1 VIEQGR
7 SRQGILT
14 TNLPAASFGVCLLKH
29 QFLIEVPI
37 MNPELSTQSL
47 IRKFEEA
54 GQGQVFRFFDQL
66 DETGKA
72 RLLAQAA
79 TIDLDEVSNLVREH
93 VLGDSHAAVN
103 LEGLEPAPYIPLP
116 GNDASA
122 TEWQRAFQTGAEA
135 IRAGRVA
142 AFTVA
147 GGQGTRLGYDGPKGT
162 FPVTPLTDKPLFQ
175 VFAEKILRSG
185 ERFGVTI
192 PWFILTSEIN
202 NDATIAAFE
211 ENEYFGLPEDSVH
224 FIVQGLVPAVDLEGK
239 ILLSGKD
246 TIAMTPD
253 GHGGSLRALVRS
265 GAVDTMKSEGVDIVS
280 YFQVDNPIVQCVD
293 PAFVGFHVMGQSEL
307 SSKMVPKAYPL
318 EKVGHFC
325 TQDGVTK
332 VIEYS
337 DMPAAMQEEK
347 DADGGIRFKAG
358 SVAIHIF
365 DRDFIARA
373 GGDASDAKLPFH
385 RANKKIPYVDAD
397 GSIVKPDEPNGVKFE
412 MFVFDALP
420 LAKNPVIIEAARG
433 DDFSPVKNAEGV
445 DSPQTA
451 KEDQLRMF
459 VRWLRAAG
467 VDLEADD
474 SGLPGIT
481 FEISHR
487 FAADE
492 KDFVERWN
500 ALSKKPEIKDG
511 LVIE

>member
-1 VIEQGR
+1 
-7 SRQGILT
+7 
-14 TNLPAASFGVCLLKH
+14 
-29 QFLIEVPI
+29 
-37 MNPELSTQSL
+37 MNSDLSMHSL
-47 IRKFEEA
+47 IAQFEEA
-54 GQGQVFRFFDQL
+54 GQGQVFRFLDQL
-66 DETGKA
+66 DEAGKKK
-72 RLLAQAA
+72 LLAQAA
-79 TIDLDEVSNLVREH
+79 TIDLDEITNLVSEH
-93 VLGDSHAAVN
+93 VWGASRASSN
-103 LEGLEPAPYIPLP
+103 LEGLEPAPYIALP
-116 GNDASA
+116 GNGASG
-122 TEWQRAFQTGAEA
+122 TEWDRAFETGAEA

-162 FPVTPLTDKPLFQ
+162 FPATPISNKTLFQ

-185 ERFGVTI
+185 ERFGVSI

-202 NDATIAAFE
+202 NAATAAAFE
-211 ENEYFGLPEDSVH
+211 ENDYFGLPKESVH
-224 FIVQGLVPAVDLEGK
+224 FIVQGLVPAVDFEGK
-239 ILLSGKD
+239 ILLSSKD

-253 GHGGSLRALVRS
+253 GHGGALRALVRS
-265 GAVDTMKSEGVDIVS
+265 GAVDTMKAAGIDIVT

-293 PAFVGFHVMGQSEL
+293 PAFVGFHVLGQSEL
-307 SSKMVPKAYPL
+307 SSKMVPKAYAL

-337 DMPAAMQEEK
+337 DMPEAMQQET
-347 DADGGIRFKAG
+347 DADGELRFKAG

-385 RANKKIPYVDAD
+385 RANKKIPYVDES
-397 GSIVKPDEPNGVKFE
+397 GNTQTPTEPNGVKFE

-445 DSPQTA
+445 DSPQSC

-459 VRWLRAAG
+459 ARWLKAAG
-467 VDLEADD
+467 VEIEADE
-474 SGLPGIT
+474 SGLPDIT

-492 KDFVERWN
+492 KDFVERWK
-500 ALSKKPEIKDG
+500 ALDSKPEIKEG
-511 LVIE
+511 LIIE

>member
-1 VIEQGR
+1 MQ
-7 SRQGILT
+7 T
-14 TNLPAASFGVCLLKH
+14 
-29 QFLIEVPI
+29 LINE
-37 MNPELSTQSL
+37 
-47 IRKFEEA
+47 FEEA
-54 GQGQVFRFFDQL
+54 GQGQVFRFLNQL
-66 DETGKA
+66 DEAGKKK
-72 RLLAQAA
+72 LLAQAE
-79 TIDLDEVSNLVREH
+79 TIDLEEISNLVNEH
-93 VLGDSHAAVN
+93 VLGAASHTSLN
-103 LEGLEPAPYIPLP
+103 LEGLEPAPYIALP

-122 TEWQRAFQTGAEA
+122 TEWGRAFQAGAEA
-135 IRAGRVA
+135 IHAGRVA

-162 FPVTPLTDKPLFQ
+162 YPVTPISNKTLFQ

-185 ERFGVTI
+185 ERFGVSI

-202 NDATIAAFE
+202 NAATVAAFE
-211 ENEYFGLPEDSVH
+211 KNDYFGLPKESVH
-224 FIVQGLVPAVDLEGK
+224 FIVQGLVPAVDFEGK
-239 ILLSGKD
+239 ILLSSKD

-253 GHGGSLRALVRS
+253 GHGGALRALLRS
-265 GAVDTMKSEGVDIVS
+265 GAVDTMKAAGIDIVT

-293 PAFVGFHVMGQSEL
+293 PAFVGFHVLGQSEL
-307 SSKMVPKAYPL
+307 SSKMVPKAYAL

-337 DMPAAMQEEK
+337 DMPEAMQQET
-347 DADGGIRFKAG
+347 DADGELRFKAG

-385 RANKKIPYVDAD
+385 RANKKIPYVDED
-397 GSIVKPDEPNGVKFE
+397 GKTQTPTEPNGVKFE

-433 DDFSPVKNAEGV
+433 DNFSPVKNAEGV

-459 VRWLRAAG
+459 ARWLKAAD
-467 VDLEADD
+467 VEIETDE
-474 SGLPGIT
+474 SGLPKIT

-492 KDFVERWN
+492 KDFVEQWQ
-500 ALSKKPEIKDG
+500 ALDSKPEIKEG
-511 LVIE
+511 TVI

>member
-1 VIEQGR
+1 
-7 SRQGILT
+7 
-14 TNLPAASFGVCLLKH
+14 
-29 QFLIEVPI
+29 
-37 MNPELSTQSL
+37 MQSL
-47 IRKFEEA
+47 IAKFKEADQEQVFQFFEE
-54 GQGQVFRFFDQL
+54 L
-66 DETGKA
+66 DDSGKEK
-72 RLLAQAA
+72 LLAQAE
-79 TIDLDEVSNLVREH
+79 TIDLNELSRLVQEH
-93 VLGDSHAAVN
+93 VLGSAHASLG
-103 LEGLEPAPYIPLP
+103 LEGLEPAPYISLP
-116 GNDASA
+116 SNEASA
-122 TEWQRAFQTGAEA
+122 TEWERAFQAGADA
-135 IRAGRVA
+135 IQSGRVA

-162 FPVTPLTDKPLFQ
+162 YPVTPLTNKSLFQ

-185 ERFGVTI
+185 QRFGVTI

-211 ENEYFGLPEDSVH
+211 ENAYFGLPKESVH

-239 ILLSGKD
+239 ILLSDKD

-253 GHGGSLRALVRS
+253 GHGGALRALVRS
-265 GAVDTMKSEGVDIVS
+265 GAVDTMKAGGIDIVT

-293 PAFVGFHVMGQSEL
+293 PAFVGFHVLGQSEL
-307 SSKMVPKAYPL
+307 SSKMVPKAYAL

-325 TQDGVTK
+325 TQDGVNK

-337 DMPAAMQEEK
+337 DMPAAMQEEI
-347 DADGGIRFKAG
+347 DADGCLRFNAG

-373 GGDASDAKLPFH
+373 GGDHSDAKLPFH
-385 RANKKIPYVDAD
+385 RANKKIPFLNAKGARVE
-397 GSIVKPDEPNGVKFE
+397 PDESNGVKFE

-433 DDFSPVKNAEGV
+433 DDFSPVKNAEGI
-445 DSPQTA
+445 DSPQSC

-459 VRWLRAAG
+459 ARWLKAAG
-467 VDLEADD
+467 VEVETDD
-474 SGLPGIT
+474 SGLPRIT

-492 KDFVERWN
+492 KDFVEHWH
-500 ALSKKPEIKDG
+500 ALSTKPEIKEG
-511 LVIE
+511 AVVE

>member
-1 VIEQGR
+1 M
-7 SRQGILT
+7 
-14 TNLPAASFGVCLLKH
+14 H
-29 QFLIEVPI
+29 
-37 MNPELSTQSL
+37 SL
-47 IRKFEEA
+47 ITQFEQA
-54 GQGQVFRFFDQL
+54 GQGQVFRFFDEL
-66 DETGKA
+66 DDSGKEK
-72 RLLAQAA
+72 LLAQAG
-79 TIDLDEVSNLVREH
+79 TIDLEEVGTLVQEH
-93 VLGDSHAAVN
+93 VLGDSHASVN
-103 LEGLEPAPYIPLP
+103 LDGLEPAPYIALP
-116 GNDASA
+116 NNEASA
-122 TEWQRAFQTGAEA
+122 TEWHRAFEAGAEA
-135 IRAGRVA
+135 IRWGRVA

-162 FPVTPLTDKPLFQ
+162 YPVTPLTRKSLFQ
-175 VFAEKILRSG
+175 VFAEKIMRSG

-202 NDATIAAFE
+202 NVATVAAFE
-211 ENEYFGLPEDSVH
+211 ENDYFGLPKDSVH
-224 FIVQGLVPAVDLEGK
+224 FIVQGLVPAVDLQGK
-239 ILLSGKD
+239 ILLSEKGR
-246 TIAMTPD
+246 IAMTPD
-253 GHGGSLRALVRS
+253 GHGGSLRALARS
-265 GAVDTMKSEGVDIVS
+265 GAVDTMKSHGVDIIS

-293 PAFVGFHVMGQSEL
+293 PAFVGFHVLGQSEL
-307 SSKMVPKAYPL
+307 SSKMVPKAYAL

-337 DMPAAMQEEK
+337 DMPESMQEES

-373 GGDASDAKLPFH
+373 GGDSSETKLPFH

-397 GSIVKPDEPNGVKFE
+397 GSVASPDEPNGVKFE

-433 DDFSPVKNAEGV
+433 DDFSPVKNAEGI
-445 DSPQTA
+445 DSPQSC

-459 VRWLRAAG
+459 TRWLNAAG
-467 VDLEADD
+467 VEIKTDD
-474 SGLPGIT
+474 SGLPPFT

-500 ALSKKPEIKDG
+500 GLSSKPEIKEGTIID
-511 LVIE
+511 

>member
-1 VIEQGR
+1 
-7 SRQGILT
+7 
-14 TNLPAASFGVCLLKH
+14 
-29 QFLIEVPI
+29 
-37 MNPELSTQSL
+37 MNSDLSMHSL
-47 IRKFEEA
+47 IAQFEEA
-54 GQGQVFRFFDQL
+54 GQGQVFRFLDQL
-66 DETGKA
+66 DEAGKKK
-72 RLLAQAA
+72 LLAQAA
-79 TIDLDEVSNLVREH
+79 TIDLDEIANLVSEH
-93 VLGDSHAAVN
+93 VWGASRASSN
-103 LEGLEPAPYIPLP
+103 LEGLEPAPYIALP
-116 GNDASA
+116 GNGASG
-122 TEWQRAFQTGAEA
+122 TEWDRAFETGAEA

-162 FPVTPLTDKPLFQ
+162 FPATPISNKTLFQ

-185 ERFGVTI
+185 ERFGVSI

-202 NDATIAAFE
+202 NAATAAAFE
-211 ENEYFGLPEDSVH
+211 ENDYFGLPKESVH
-224 FIVQGLVPAVDLEGK
+224 FIVQGLVPAVDFEGK
-239 ILLSGKD
+239 ILLSSKY

-253 GHGGSLRALVRS
+253 GHGGALRALVRS
-265 GAVDTMKSEGVDIVS
+265 GAVDTMKAAGIDIVT

-293 PAFVGFHVMGQSEL
+293 PAFVGFHVLGQSEL
-307 SSKMVPKAYPL
+307 SSKMVPKAYAL

-337 DMPAAMQEEK
+337 DMPEAMQQET
-347 DADGGIRFKAG
+347 DADGELRFKAG

-385 RANKKIPYVDAD
+385 RANKKIPYVDES
-397 GSIVKPDEPNGVKFE
+397 GNTQTPTEPNGVKFE

-445 DSPQTA
+445 DSPQSC

-459 VRWLRAAG
+459 ARWLKAAG
-467 VDLEADD
+467 VEIEADE
-474 SGLPGIT
+474 SGLPDIT

-492 KDFVERWN
+492 KDFVERWK
-500 ALSKKPEIKDG
+500 ALDSKPEIKEG
-511 LVIE
+511 LIIE